1 MTRNYFLAPLQGM
14 AYVKKSVKKKVM
26 RKRGPAKNTKLVKL
40 IKKVAAAQV
49 HVAAEDKQQSLS
61 YNLATFNN
69 ASAGAPDQLRILPFV
84 TPGLSDAERIGDT
97 INVRFLNLMGHIV
110 VNPAFVTADTPRQ
123 RIMVR
128 MVALQPKAYGTYT
141 NAAANFAWMDTVL
154 RNGNAVLGLDGSIR
168 SMYLPWNYE
177 AFNIFASKRII
188 LRSDAFIG
196 SATLASNYATA
207 FFSMTFKFKNKKLK
221 YTDTGSEPQGFCPIL
236 LFSYC
241 FLDGSS
247 ASLASTAVSMA
258 YQSLIKYEDA

>member
-1 MTRNYFLAPLQGM
+1 MPYAKKRVAP
-14 AYVKKSVKKKVM
+14 KKRVV
-26 RKRGPAKNTKLVKL
+26 RKTTASRKSSTLVKL

-49 HVAAEDKQQSLS
+49 HVAAEDKQQSLT

-69 ASAGAPDQLRILPFV
+69 AAAGAPDQLRILPFV

-97 INVRFLNLMGHIV
+97 INLRSMSLMGHIV
-110 VNPAFVTADTPRQ
+110 VNPAFLAADTPRQ

-177 AFNIFASKRII
+177 AFTIFGSKRII

-196 SATLASNYATA
+196 SATLASNYATS
-207 FFSMTFKFKNKKLK
+207 FFSMNFKVKNKKLK
-221 YTDTGSEPQGFCPIL
+221 FTDTGNEPQGYCPIL

-258 YQSLIKYEDA
+258 YLTTCKYEDA